1 MKKLFVILFSLSIC
15 LNLFAQNEAKP
26 EGWKFGALPTIA
38 FDSDLGFQYGAVVNF
53 YDYGKPSIN
62 PFYKHSLYL
71 EVSRF
76 TKGSGINQFK
86 YDSEYLIPGI
96 RVTAEASL
104 LTEKALDFYGFNGYQ
119 SDYNADFTDEDSND
133 YISRLYYRHGR
144 KLTRIKLDLQGNI
157 LGRKL
162 KWIGGFLHYGNKIS
176 AVDIEALNKGKSS
189 SSKLPDVNTLYDNYV
204 EWGIIPEDQKE
215 GGKNNFLKLGL
226 VYDTRDNEPNP
237 NKGIWTEAFLLTGP
251 KFLGNKNYS
260 YTKLILTHRQYFT
273 VLKNKLTFAYR
284 LSYQKKIS
292 GTMPFYMLPYLFDLR
307 EDRDGLG
314 GAKTVRGVLRNRITG
329 EDMAFGNFEFRWKF
343 LNKTFGTRNLYL
355 CLTPFIDMGMV
366 TGEFDFIQT
375 SGNMLIPGEEK
386 LHIGY
391 GTGLRIALD
400 QNFIV
405 ALDYGIPL
413 DKKDGSTGFYINLDF
428 LF

>member
-1 MKKLFVILFSLSIC
+1 MKKINILLIALLFC
-15 LNLFAQNEAKP
+15 LNLNAQDNSKP
-26 EGWKFGALPTIA
+26 EGWKFGALPTITY
-38 FDSDLGFQYGAVVNF
+38 DTDLGLQYGALVNF

-62 PFYKHSLYL
+62 PYYKHSLYL
-71 EVSRF
+71 EISRF
-76 TKGSGINQFK
+76 TKGSGVNQFK

-96 RVTAEASL
+96 RVTAEASI

-119 SDYNADFTDEDSND
+119 SDYNPDFSDEESDN
-133 YISRLYYRHGR
+133 YISRVYYRHGR
-144 KLTRIKLDLQGNI
+144 DLNRFKLDFQGNI

-162 KWIGGFLHYGNKIS
+162 KWIGGFLHYGHKIS
-176 AVDIEALNKGKSS
+176 TVDIDELNKGKDEED
-189 SSKLPDVNTLYDNYV
+189 KLPDVNTLFDNYV
-204 EWGIIPEDQKE
+204 DWGIIPEDQKE
-215 GGKNNFLKLGL
+215 GGNNNFLKLGL

-251 KFLGNKNYS
+251 KFLGNKDYA

-284 LSYQKKIS
+284 LSYQKKIA
-292 GTMPFYMLPYLFDLR
+292 GEMPFYMLPYIFDLR

-314 GAKTVRGVLRNRITG
+314 GAKTTRGVLRNRIAG

-343 LNKTFGTRNLYL
+343 LNKNFGTRNLYL
-355 CLTPFIDMGMV
+355 CLTPFIDIGMV
-366 TGEFDFIQT
+366 TGEYEFNQT
-375 SGNMLIPGEEK
+375 SGEEVK
-386 LHIGY
+386 IGDEKMHVGY

-405 ALDYGIPL
+405 SLDYGIPL
-413 DKKDGSTGFYINLDF
+413 NKKDGGTGFYIKLDF